1 MPISLIVGN
10 GFTLDATKHCNLD
23 ISSNYPWDWDL
34 ASPYDNKK
42 PLIDLFPRLKEHLN
56 GFDNLSTLGVYDA
69 IREVVSKTYSDPIFK
84 PHETPTNNDYIH
96 LEACHYLRFS
106 YAWFS
111 EQLTINCL
119 SNWQWVYW
127 LKNNAAH
134 LETILSY
141 NYDTV
146 LEKILRMCSIGK
158 VYGSSRQNPIFGNGL
173 VPLEPEV
180 YWDEEK
186 GDLKVVHI
194 AKPHGS
200 CNFTGV
206 GQREATDSNG
216 VKKPLYPIDGVFM
229 LRDNTLKVLNDNE
242 IYTPTHTADLVL
254 PGEWSCWNGNEST
267 IVVWASEQKSHFISE
282 SQHADIL
289 VVAGFGFSEPDRSE
303 FLEIIEQLPTFNKA
317 VIIDP
322 NPPQEL
328 IACLQKR
335 SRGDIEIYANPVTS

>member
-23 ISSNYPWDWDL
+23 ISPNNPWSWDI
-34 ASPYDNKK
+34 ASPYDKTK
-42 PLIDLFPRLKEHLN
+42 PLIDLFPRLKEHLK
-56 GFDNLSTLGVYDA
+56 GFDNLSALGVYGA
-69 IREVVSKTYSDPIFK
+69 IRSVVFETYSEPVFK
-84 PHETPTNNDYIH
+84 PNETATNNDYIH

-111 EQLTINCL
+111 EQLSTSCL

-127 LKNNAAH
+127 LKNNTIH

-158 VYGSSRQNPIFGNGL
+158 VYGSSRQNPFIGNGF
-173 VPLEPEV
+173 VPLEPEI
-180 YWDEEK
+180 YWDEKK
-186 GDLKVVHI
+186 GDIKVVHI

-206 GQREATDSNG
+206 GHRQVTDSDG
-216 VKKPLYPIDGVFM
+216 IKKPLYPIEDIFM
-229 LRDNTLKVLNDNE
+229 LRDNTIKVLSDSE

-254 PGEWSCWNGNEST
+254 PGEWPCWNKKQST
-267 IVVWASEQKSHFISE
+267 AVAWASEQKSHFINE
-282 SQHADIL
+282 SRHADIL
-289 VVAGFGFSEPDRSE
+289 VVAGFGFSEPDREEFSE
-303 FLEIIEQLPTFNKA
+303 IVERLPTFNK
-317 VIIDP
+317 VIVINP

-328 IACLQKR
+328 NACLQEI
-335 SRGDIEIYANPVTS
+335 SRGDVEVYNTPV